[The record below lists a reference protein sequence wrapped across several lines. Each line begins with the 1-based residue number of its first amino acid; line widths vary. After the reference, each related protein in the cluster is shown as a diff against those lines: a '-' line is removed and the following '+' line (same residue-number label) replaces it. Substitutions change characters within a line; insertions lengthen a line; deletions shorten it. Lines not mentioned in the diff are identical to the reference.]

1 MQILAHG
8 RGQGHCLVARG
19 LSGRI
24 AMPLCVVRDVDATRS
39 VLQFR
44 QRGRIGGVHLF
55 VSRED
60 GKIAEVTYQE
70 PFDLIFSDPKT
81 VRIRKCGAGDG
92 TRTRVQSLGFSPPRG
107 ELLWH

>member
-1 MQILAHG
+1 VEELP
-8 RGQGHCLVARG
+8 CLCGKRC
-19 LSGRI
+19 R
-24 AMPLCVVRDVDATRS
+24 PRTRVVRDVDATRS

-70 PFDLIFSDPKT
+70 PFDLIFSDPKKFEYGRVERET
-81 VRIRKCGAGDG
+81 GVVAPG
-92 TRTRVQSLGFSPPRG
+92 TNHRVEFSYR
-107 ELLWH
+107 LA

>member
-1 MQILAHG
+1 M
-8 RGQGHCLVARG
+8 
-19 LSGRI
+19 
-24 AMPLCVVRDVDATRS
+24 DATRS

-70 PFDLIFSDPKT
+70 PFDLIFSDPK
-81 VRIRKCGAGDG
+81 KFEYG
-92 TRTRVQSLGFSPPRG
+92 RVERETGFVVPSTKHRVDFSFR
-107 ELLWH
+107 LA